1 MKKLA
6 LILLLL
12 ALVGCTH
19 TISPVC
25 RHNAMYAAVTA
36 CETMPVRM
44 ARGETE
50 TGVMHVE
57 AQVFHEGKW
66 WYVDKVTFKLVN
78 QPNVAFT
85 VCGYETVTDFFD
97 MQFRPF
103 IERFSM
109 ENR

>member
-12 ALVGCTH
+12 TLTACTH

-44 ARGETE
+44 AVG
-50 TGVMHVE
+50 GKQPA
-57 AQVFHEGKW
+57 AQCTLKHR
-66 WYVDKVTFKLVN
+66 
-78 QPNVAFT
+78 FT
-85 VCGYETVTDFFD
+85 MWAGGGTWT
-97 MQFRPF
+97 M
-103 IERFSM
+103 
-109 ENR
+109 